1 MLEGYRTRALER
13 QTHSFRSMG
22 RVGRSRP
29 LVTFDMDGV
38 LSRNP
43 WGINPGGVRSDA
55 TSPAPAPSSAGSPC
69 AANRCPGPS
78 KASTPSP
85 SASSAPSSPPAA
97 KAPASLPKTG
107 SPPTSAAPPPP
118 PPACPAPP
126 SGVPPPARLRSSWRE
141 RSSAF
146 KARVIPPLKPLA
158 HFEDDPNT
166 ALLLA
171 GRIPHVFLVDWPRNR
186 GIESDNIHRIERISD
201 AIPILERVAG
211 ELGLDESGA

>member
-43 WGINPGGVRSDA
+43 WGINPGGVSSDS
-55 TSPAPAPSSAGSPC
+55 TSPARLPRPTWPLERWLYLRRKPMPGAVEGFHAIAERFECAVVSARGEGSRPLTEDWL
-69 AANRCPGPS
+69 ARTFGV
-78 KASTPSP
+78 
-85 SASSAPSSPPAA
+85 SPP
-97 KAPASLPKTG
+97 
-107 SPPTSAAPPPP
+107 
-118 PPACPAPP
+118 
-126 SGVPPPARLRSSWRE
+126 VRLRSSWRE

-211 ELGLDESGA
+211 ELGLDESGT

>member
-43 WGINPGGVRSDA
+43 WGINPGGVSSDA
-55 TSPAPAPSSAGSPC
+55 TSPPRLPRPLARTFGV
-69 AANRCPGPS
+69 
-78 KASTPSP
+78 
-85 SASSAPSSPPAA
+85 SPP
-97 KAPASLPKTG
+97 
-107 SPPTSAAPPPP
+107 
-118 PPACPAPP
+118 
-126 SGVPPPARLRSSWRE
+126 VRLRSSWRE

-171 GRIPHVFLVDWPRNR
+171 GRIPYVFLVDWPRNR
-186 GIESDNIHRIERISD
+186 GIERDNIHRIERISD
-201 AIPILERVAG
+201 ALPILERVAG